1 LWCLSSGYSQP
12 HTKAVGDAY
21 QGQDQSDDK
30 KDPIARSE
38 AGLDVWEQGT
48 QGCAGYSDPKPMLSE

>member
-1 LWCLSSGYSQP
+1 MDD
-12 HTKAVGDAY
+12 TY

-48 QGCAGYSDPKPMLSE
+48 QACAGYSDPKPMLSE